1 VKTSRIALWIVI
13 FSVHQTLGL
22 AAIPVVSASG
32 HQDPADSA
40 RPLDNSAQETLTIDR
55 IFASDEFRSEPLPP
69 RHWAGANSSIT
80 LQPSSVHKDSSDLV
94 LVSPAGKR
102 EVLVAAEQLIPS
114 GGERPLVVED
124 FQFAEDLD
132 VVLLYTNS
140 VKVWRRN
147 TRGDYWT
154 FRRSTKQLS
163 RIGAEAEPSTLM
175 FAKLSPDGTKV
186 GYVRANNLYVEST
199 DGSQRVAL
207 TSDGSEEVI
216 NGTFD
221 WVYEEEFACRDG
233 WRWSPDGKH
242 IAYWQLN
249 TNGVPKFTLVD
260 YTSDSYPILK
270 SFAYPKTGEQNS
282 ACRIGVV
289 GATGG
294 DTVWLNVPGETRTD
308 FYLPRM
314 EWTGRADELGIQRIN
329 RLQNT
334 NEIYLADG
342 KTGTAKSIFS
352 ETEETWVDI
361 HDDSFEWLENQNS
374 FTWISERDGWRHLY
388 LVSRDGQSLRQVTN
402 GDFDVIRVVH
412 VDEKAGRVWYLA
424 SPDNATQQY
433 LYSVSL
439 NGSGKPERRSPA
451 DKPGTHD
458 YDFSPDGSVAVHTY
472 STINVPP
479 QIELIT
485 VADHQVRYS
494 IATNDRLRSAVASLR
509 LSAVEFIQ
517 VDNGMGTML
526 DGWLMKPPGFDPA
539 KKYPLLLHVYG
550 EPASQSV
557 KDLWGG
563 RHYLW
568 HRMLTQQGYVVAC
581 IDNRGTPCP
590 RGREWR
596 RVAYKRVGTLASQ
609 DQVAATRELL
619 RTSPWLDAKR
629 VGVWG
634 WSGGGSMTLN
644 LMFRYP
650 DDFHTGMAVASVPN
664 MRLYDTIY
672 QERYM
677 GLPQDNE
684 AAYADGS
691 PVTHAN
697 GLQGNLLIV
706 HGSGDDNCHEQ
717 GMSKLVNRL
726 IELNKHFSMMSYPN
740 RSHSIDEGENT
751 SRHLYG
757 LMARFLNEN
766 LPAGPK

>member
-1 VKTSRIALWIVI
+1 MKTSRIALWII
-13 FSVHQTLGL
+13 LCFGDLTLGISL
-22 AAIPVVSASG
+22 ATAG
-32 HQDPADSA
+32 SA
-40 RPLDNSAQETLTIDR
+40 RSFQEAIRSPESGGRAVQEPLSVDR
-55 IFASDEFRSEPLPP
+55 IFASDEFRGDPLPP
-69 RHWAGANSSIT
+69 RHWSGANSSIT
-80 LQPSSVHKDSSDLV
+80 LQASNIHQGASDLV
-94 LVSPAGKR
+94 LVSPAGEK
-102 EVLVAAEQLIPS
+102 EVLVAAAQLIPA
-114 GGERPLVVED
+114 GDEKPLIVEE
-124 FQFAEDLD
+124 FQCSSDLD

-140 VKVWRRN
+140 AKVWRRN

-154 FRRSTKQLS
+154 FRRSTKQLA
-163 RIGAEAEPSTLM
+163 RIGRGAEPSTLM
-175 FAKLSPDGTKV
+175 FAKLSPDGTRV

-199 DGSQRVAL
+199 NGSLRAAL
-207 TSDGSEEVI
+207 TNDGSEEVI

-221 WVYEEEFACRDG
+221 WVYEEEFGCRDG
-233 WRWSPDGKH
+233 WRWSPDGQQ

-249 TNGVPKFTLVD
+249 TTGVPKFTLVD
-260 YTSDSYPILK
+260 YTTGSYPILK
-270 SFAYPKTGEQNS
+270 SFAYPKTGERNS

-289 GATGG
+289 AAQGGA
-294 DTVWLNVPGETRTD
+294 TVWLDIPGDTRTD

-314 EWTGRADELGIQRIN
+314 EWSGRPDELAIQRIN

-334 NEIYLADG
+334 NEVFLADS
-342 KTGTAKSIFS
+342 KTGIARSIFS

-361 HDDSFEWLENQNS
+361 HDDSFEWLENQES

-388 LVSRDGQSLRQVTN
+388 LVSRNGQSIRQVTS
-402 GDFDVIRVVH
+402 GDFDVIRVVR
-412 VDEKAGRVWYLA
+412 VDEKAGQVWYLA

-433 LYSVSL
+433 LYSASL
-439 NGSGKPERRSPA
+439 DGNGEPKRWSLA
-451 DKPGTHD
+451 DQPGTHD
-458 YDFSPDGSVAVHTY
+458 YDFSPDGQVAVHTY
-472 STINVPP
+472 STINTPP
-479 QIELIT
+479 QT
-485 VADHQVRYS
+485 NVVSVADHKVLYS
-494 IATNDRLRSAVASLR
+494 IANNDRLRSALANLSL
-509 LSAVEFIQ
+509 SPVEFIQ
-517 VDNGMGTML
+517 LDIGSGTIL
-526 DGWLMKPPGFDPA
+526 DGWLMKPADFDPT
-539 KKYPLLLHVYG
+539 KKYPLVLHVYG

-557 KDLWGG
+557 KDVWGG
-563 RHYLW
+563 RHNLW

-581 IDNRGTPCP
+581 VDNRGTPCP

-619 RTSPWLDAKR
+619 RTRPWLDASR
-629 VGVWG
+629 VGAWG

-650 DDFHTGMAVASVPN
+650 NDFHTGMAVASVPN

-684 AAYADGS
+684 AAYSDGS
-691 PVTHAN
+691 PITHAN

-757 LMARFLNEN
+757 LMARYLNEN

>member
-1 VKTSRIALWIVI
+1 M
-13 FSVHQTLGL
+13 TLVTAG
-22 AAIPVVSASG
+22 SARNA
-32 HQDPADSA
+32 QDPVGSA
-40 RPLDNSAQETLTIDR
+40 TSKDGSPHDVLSVDR

-69 RHWAGANSSIT
+69 RHWVGDNSIITVQSSSIH
-80 LQPSSVHKDSSDLV
+80 QGASDLV
-94 LVSPAGKR
+94 LVSPAGEPKI
-102 EVLVAAEQLIPS
+102 LVSAEQLIPS
-114 GGERPLVVED
+114 VGEKPLVVEE
-124 FQFAEDLD
+124 FQWSRDLD

-154 FRRSTKQLS
+154 FRRSTKQLA
-163 RIGAEAEPSTLM
+163 RIGTGAEPSTLM
-175 FAKLSPDGTKV
+175 FAKLSPDGTRV
-186 GYVRANNLYVEST
+186 GYVHKNNLYVEST

-207 TSDGSEEVI
+207 TNDGMEEVI

-221 WVYEEEFACRDG
+221 WVYEEEFGCRDG
-233 WRWSPDGKH
+233 WRWSPDGQQ

-260 YTSDSYPILK
+260 YTTGSYPILK
-270 SFAYPKTGEQNS
+270 SFAYPKTGERNS
-282 ACRIGVV
+282 VCRIGVV
-289 GATGG
+289 SESGGA
-294 DTVWLNVPGETRTD
+294 TVWLDIPGDTRTD

-314 EWTGRADELGIQRIN
+314 EWNGRPDELAIQRIN

-334 NEIYLADG
+334 NDVFLANS
-342 KTGTAKSIFS
+342 KTGIAQSIFS

-361 HDDSFEWLENQNS
+361 HDDAFDWLENQDS
-374 FTWISERDGWRHLY
+374 FTWISERDGWRHLN
-388 LVSRDGQSLRQVTN
+388 LVSRDGHSIRQVTT
-402 GDFDVIRVVH
+402 GDFDVIRVVR
-412 VDEKAGRVWYLA
+412 VDEKAGQVWYLA

-439 NGSGKPERRSPA
+439 QGSGEPTRRSPA
-451 DKPGTHD
+451 DQLGTHD
-458 YDFSPDGSVAVHTY
+458 YDFSPDGKMAVHTY
-472 STINVPP
+472 STINSPP
-479 QIELIT
+479 RIDLIS
-485 VADHQVRYS
+485 VVDHKVLHS
-494 IATNDRLRSAVASLR
+494 IATNERLRSAVASLS
-509 LSAVEFIQ
+509 LSPVEFIQ
-517 VDNGMGTML
+517 VDIGAGTRL
-526 DGWLMKPPGFDPA
+526 DGWLMKPSGFDPA
-539 KKYPLLLHVYG
+539 KKYPLVLHVYG

-581 IDNRGTPCP
+581 VDNRGTPCP

-619 RTSPWLDAKR
+619 RTTSWLDANR

-650 DDFHTGMAVASVPN
+650 GDFHTGIAVASVPN

-684 AAYADGS
+684 DAYTDGS
-691 PVTHAN
+691 PITHAH

-726 IELNKHFSMMSYPN
+726 IELNKHFLMMSYPN

-766 LPAGPK
+766 LPAGPR

>member
-1 VKTSRIALWIVI
+1 VKIIQIVLWIV
-13 FSVHQTLGL
+13 FCFVHQTFGVTPSAVGL
-22 AAIPVVSASG
+22 IGKVQDLVESTTSEDRSG
-32 HQDPADSA
+32 
-40 RPLDNSAQETLTIDR
+40 QEILTVDR
-55 IFASDEFRSEPLPP
+55 IFASEEFQGEPQPP
-69 RHWAGANSSIT
+69 RYWTGGNSSIT
-80 LQPSSVHKDSSDLV
+80 LQSSAVHPGASDLV
-94 LVSPAGKR
+94 LVNLAGER
-102 EVLVAAEQLIPS
+102 EVLVTAEQLTPS
-114 GGERPLVVED
+114 GGDRPLVVED
-124 FQFAEDLD
+124 FQFSRDLD

-154 FRRSTKQLS
+154 FRRSTKQLVPVG
-163 RIGAEAEPSTLM
+163 RGAEPSTLM
-175 FAKLSPDGTKV
+175 FAKLSPDGTRV
-186 GYVRANNLYVEST
+186 GYVRGNNLYVEST

-207 TSDGSEEVI
+207 TNDGSEELI

-233 WRWSPDGKH
+233 WRWSPDGQQ

-260 YTSDSYPILK
+260 YTTDSYPILK
-270 SFAYPKTGEQNS
+270 SFAYPKTGERNS

-289 GATGG
+289 AATGG
-294 DTVWLNVPGETRTD
+294 DTVWLDIPGDTRTD

-314 EWTGRADELGIQRIN
+314 EWTGRVGELGIQRIN

-334 NEIYLADG
+334 NEVFLADSR
-342 KTGTAKSIFS
+342 TGTARSILS
-352 ETEETWVDI
+352 EREATWVDI
-361 HDDSFEWLENQNS
+361 HDDSFEWLDNQDS

-388 LVSRDGQSLRQVTN
+388 LVSRDGQSIRQVTS
-402 GDFDVIRVVH
+402 GDFDVIRVVR
-412 VDEKAGRVWYLA
+412 VDEKAGQVWYLA

-439 NGSGKPERRSPA
+439 NGREEPKRQSPA
-451 DKPGTHD
+451 DQPGTHD
-458 YDFSPDGSVAVHTY
+458 YDFSPDGIVAVHTY
-472 STINVPP
+472 STINSPP
-479 QIELIT
+479 RTDLVA
-485 VADHQVRYS
+485 VADHTVVHS
-494 IATNDRLRSAVASLR
+494 IATNERLRNSIAR
-509 LSAVEFIQ
+509 LKLSPIEFIR
-517 VDNGMGTML
+517 VDIGAGTML
-526 DGWLMKPPGFDPA
+526 DGWLMKPADFDPA
-539 KKYPLLLHVYG
+539 KKYPLVLHVYG

-563 RHYLW
+563 RHNLW
-568 HRMLTQQGYVVAC
+568 HRMLAQQGYVVAC
-581 IDNRGTPCP
+581 VDNRGTPCP

-619 RTSPWLDAKR
+619 RTNPWLDAKR

-650 DDFHTGMAVASVPN
+650 ADFHTGMAVASVPN

-684 AAYADGS
+684 AAYTDGS
-691 PVTHAN
+691 PITHAD
-697 GLQGNLLIV
+697 GLKGNLLIV

-766 LPAGPK
+766 LPVGGE